1 MKNRIDKKLKRKKR
15 INRKEMIIG
24 LDAKRAVANHT
35 GLGNYSR
42 FMVDILATYHE
53 GHNYRLF
60 IPKKKKNSSYD
71 KLLTHVN
78 VHSELQLV
86 FIKREL
92 KVSLPFMT
100 LYF

>member
-15 INRKEMIIG
+15 INQQRNDYRFGCKT
-24 LDAKRAVANHT
+24 AVANHT

-60 IPKKKKNSSYD
+60 IPK
-71 KLLTHVN
+71 
-78 VHSELQLV
+78 
-86 FIKREL
+86 
-92 KVSLPFMT
+92 
-100 LYF
+100 

>member
-42 FMVDILATYHE
+42 FMVDIMATYHE
-53 GHNYRLF
+53 GHN
-60 IPKKKKNSSYD
+60 
-71 KLLTHVN
+71 
-78 VHSELQLV
+78 
-86 FIKREL
+86 
-92 KVSLPFMT
+92 
-100 LYF
+100 

>member
-71 KLLTHVN
+71 HDEEIL
-78 VHSELQLV
+78 
-86 FIKREL
+86 
-92 KVSLPFMT
+92 VSLAFIFYQKRPFE
-100 LYF
+100 

>member
-1 MKNRIDKKLKRKKR
+1 
-15 INRKEMIIG
+15 MIIG

-78 VHSELQLV
+78 VHSELPQTTTM
-86 FIKREL
+86 KR
-92 KVSLPFMT
+92 F
-100 LYF
+100 